1 MRGGADN
8 SYGIQV
14 ARLAGLPAK
23 VIKRAG
29 AILKQ
34 LDTADIT
41 KKAKKLSKESE
52 ENINQTTSQMD
63 MFSMH
68 ETQIIDEINKIDVMN
83 LTPMEAMQ
91 KLFDLQ
97 KKVKGL

>member
-1 MRGGADN
+1 
-8 SYGIQV
+8 
-14 ARLAGLPAK
+14 
-23 VIKRAG
+23 
-29 AILKQ
+29 
-34 LDTADIT
+34 
-41 KKAKKLSKESE
+41 
-52 ENINQTTSQMD
+52 
-63 MFSMH
+63 MH